1 MSPELARCRRRS
13 IAAEPAA
20 IRGPPA
26 VSAIGL
32 MAARDPKRIL
42 AFDPIDLIRV
52 AQPTQ
57 IGG

>member
-1 MSPELARCRRRS
+1 MSPELARRRRT
-13 IAAEPAA
+13 AAEPAA

-42 AFDPIDLIRV
+42 AFDPIDLIRM